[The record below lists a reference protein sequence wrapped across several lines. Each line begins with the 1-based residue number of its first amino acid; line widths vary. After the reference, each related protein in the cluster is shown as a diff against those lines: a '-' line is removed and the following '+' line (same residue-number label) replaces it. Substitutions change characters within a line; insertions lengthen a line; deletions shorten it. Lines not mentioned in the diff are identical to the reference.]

1 LRFALPQAEPPAVS
15 RTSSPKPV
23 RKGDIARAMPEQKNP
38 RGQTVEA
45 SDEDLA
51 GCRPARIVRAD
62 PANFSVRTREESF
75 R

>member
-1 LRFALPQAEPPAVS
+1 
-15 RTSSPKPV
+15 
-23 RKGDIARAMPEQKNP
+23 MPEQKNP